1 MIGVLLAPAM
11 DPQRTTNSGLLMKC
25 MNLLA
30 RASSGSLVV
39 VPLLKMTVDAAA
51 IRIVVLILIRPRI
64 RIVTRH
70 FILTQLFFL
79 PKWICAEFIQK
90 DEYTPNSS
98 TMSLLQHY
106 INMSS
111 NVGESWKERDTLA
124 WILSKVDSK
133 KLMDRICIAQKNP
146 DVATKLVLL
155 EYTYTTKLSVAA
167 GAPNL
172 LDRLENGTIVHDAM
186 YRKEF
191 VELMNSTFAV
201 KDKVEWYRRRK
212 VDRDGNRDVHR
223 MQLVLKFLP
232 GAFAE
237 SLPPPIVGIL
247 IDVPPPPTVADDGLL
262 GTLIAE
268 SDIPIEHP
276 VILIDDPNRLA
287 FDNGC

>member
-1 MIGVLLAPAM
+1 MYF
-11 DPQRTTNSGLLMKC
+11 S
-25 MNLLA
+25 
-30 RASSGSLVV
+30 
-39 VPLLKMTVDAAA
+39 
-51 IRIVVLILIRPRI
+51 
-64 RIVTRH
+64 
-70 FILTQLFFL
+70 
-79 PKWICAEFIQK
+79 PKWICVEFIQK
-90 DEYTPNSS
+90 DEYTPILS

-111 NVGESWKERDTLA
+111 NVGESWKERDTLG
-124 WILSKVDSK
+124 WILSKIDSK

-155 EYTYTTKLSVAA
+155 EYFYTTKLSVAA

-191 VELMNSTFAV
+191 VDLMNATLAV

-237 SLPPPIVGIL
+237 PVPPPVVGIQVDVPPPVVGIQ
-247 IDVPPPPTVADDGLL
+247 IDVPPPADDTLL
-262 GTLIAE
+262 ETLINE
-268 SDIPIEHP
+268 GVTEYP
-276 VILIDDPNRLA
+276 VSRFGDPVMLA
-287 FDNGC
+287 HDSGC

>member
-1 MIGVLLAPAM
+1 MV
-11 DPQRTTNSGLLMKC
+11 
-25 MNLLA
+25 
-30 RASSGSLVV
+30 
-39 VPLLKMTVDAAA
+39 
-51 IRIVVLILIRPRI
+51 
-64 RIVTRH
+64 
-70 FILTQLFFL
+70 
-79 PKWICAEFIQK
+79 
-90 DEYTPNSS
+90 EYTPNSS

-106 INMSS
+106 INMCS
-111 NVGESWKERDTLA
+111 NGGDSWKERDTLA
-124 WILSKVDSK
+124 WILSRVSSK

-172 LDRLENGTIVHDAM
+172 LERLDNGTIVHDAM

-237 SLPPPIVGIL
+237 SLPPPIIGIPV
-247 IDVPPPPTVADDGLL
+247 DVSPPPAASEDGLL
-262 GTLIAE
+262 ERLIREAD
-268 SDIPIEHP
+268 SVVVP
-276 VILIDDPNRLA
+276 VEYPVTRFGDPDQLA